1 MKSKYYYDK
10 ENFKLILGD
19 SLKELK
25 KIEPKSIDMIF
36 ADPPYFLSGDGITC
50 SGGKMKSVNK
60 GDLKMGLI
68 NLDNG
73 NVLYFAEGRFDKW
86 CVYEKNSYGKR
97 IIPRDVEYFTE
108 LLKLTNYFKR
118 DDIYND
124 YISIYDL
131 TTKNFDN
138 NVVDVIKK
146 ISLKYGE
153 FKSEVFRTFSILY
166 MAMIAEENKANT
178 KVGRRIKRLGV
189 YYLLFKDKSPEFCAN
204 FMRKMPWQEIDKLC
218 KEGGF

>member
-1 MKSKYYYDK
+1 
-10 ENFKLILGD
+10 
-19 SLKELK
+19 
-25 KIEPKSIDMIF
+25 
-36 ADPPYFLSGDGITC
+36 
-50 SGGKMKSVNK
+50 
-60 GDLKMGLI
+60 MGLI

-73 NVLYFAEGRFDKW
+73 NILYFDEGRFDKW

-166 MAMIAEENKANT
+166 MAMIA
-178 KVGRRIKRLGV
+178 VGRRIKRLGV